1 MQNVKEKSNIKKQK
15 VKMRK
20 KTKFNYSTSVIL
32 LFTFFFLIC
41 SSCEAGSIWAK
52 KNNPHPYADDIARH
66 VGDILTIRI
75 TEDSK
80 IDNKAKR
87 DLQKDTDRS
96 NTFNGK
102 VGNFADLGEFGL
114 SASSSNNLKSKADL
128 KDERSFEDR
137 VTVTVVDVQ
146 PNGNLV
152 VSGTRKRNISGDTQI
167 IEVSGI
173 VRTSDIAFDN
183 TIKSEQ
189 VADFRIVSKN
199 AGVAAPYTRPGW
211 LGTILDILWPF

>member
-1 MQNVKEKSNIKKQK
+1 M
-15 VKMRK
+15 
-20 KTKFNYSTSVIL
+20 TCLLSV
-32 LFTFFFLIC
+32 LFVTTC
-41 SSCEAGSIWAK
+41 CNAGSIWAK
-52 KNNPHPYADDIARH
+52 KNNPNTYADDIARN

-75 TEDSK
+75 TEESK
-80 IDNKAKR
+80 VDNQGKR
-87 DLQKDTDRS
+87 DLQKDTSKS

-102 VGNFADLGEFGL
+102 IGDIAKLGDLGF
-114 SASSSNNLKSKADL
+114 SAQSSNNLKSKTDL
-128 KDERSFEDR
+128 TDQRSFEDKI
-137 VTVTVVDVQ
+137 TVTVVDVQ

-152 VSGTRKRNISGDTQI
+152 VTGTRKRNISGDTQT

-199 AGVAAPYTRPGW
+199 AGVEAPYTKPGW
-211 LGTILDILWPF
+211 LGTIFDIIWPF

>member
-1 MQNVKEKSNIKKQK
+1 MNQHKLIAMTCLLS
-15 VKMRK
+15 
-20 KTKFNYSTSVIL
+20 IL
-32 LFTFFFLIC
+32 FATARC
-41 SSCEAGSIWAK
+41 NAGSIWAK
-52 KNNPHPYADDIARH
+52 KNNPNTYADDIARN

-80 IDNKAKR
+80 VDNKAKR

-96 NTFNGK
+96 NTFDGK

-114 SASSSNNLKSKADL
+114 SAKSSNNLKSKADL
-128 KDERSFEDR
+128 KDERSFEDKI
-137 VTVTVVDVQ
+137 TVTVVDVQ

-152 VSGTRKRNISGDTQI
+152 VTGTRKRNISGDTQT

-173 VRTSDIAFDN
+173 VRTSDIGFDN

-211 LGTILDILWPF
+211 LGTIFDIIWPF

>member
-1 MQNVKEKSNIKKQK
+1 M
-15 VKMRK
+15 KMEQWNRLYKNTDRHGLEIRK
-20 KTKFNYSTSVIL
+20 MIMRNRLIVITTM
-32 LFTFFFLIC
+32 LFIAAGAQ
-41 SSCEAGSIWAK
+41 AGSIWAK
-52 KNNPHPYADDIARH
+52 KSNPKPYADDIARNI
-66 VGDILTIRI
+66 GDILTIRI

-80 IDNKAKR
+80 VDNKAKR

-96 NTFNGK
+96 IVFNGEL
-102 VGNFADLGEFGL
+102 GNFADIGEFGT
-114 SASSSNNLKSKADL
+114 SASSKNNLKSKADL

-152 VSGTRKRNISGDTQI
+152 VSGTRKRNISSDTQA

-199 AGVAAPYTRPGW
+199 SGVAEPYTRPGW
-211 LGTILDILWPF
+211 LGLILDILWPF

>member
-1 MQNVKEKSNIKKQK
+1 MNQQK
-15 VKMRK
+15 LIA
-20 KTKFNYSTSVIL
+20 TTCFASIL
-32 LFTFFFLIC
+32 FAAVC
-41 SSCEAGSIWAK
+41 CNAGSIWAK
-52 KNNPHPYADDIARH
+52 KNNQHPYADDIARH

-102 VGNFADLGEFGL
+102 IGDIAEIGDLGL
-114 SASSSNNLKSKADL
+114 TASSKNNLKSKADL
-128 KDERSFEDR
+128 KDERSFEDS

-189 VADFRIVSKN
+189 VADFRILSKN
-199 AGVAAPYTRPGW
+199 AGVAEPYTRPGW
-211 LGTILDILWPF
+211 LGTIFDIVWPF